1 MRCLLLSP
9 DFRQF
14 HLVKRFPYRSSFPP
28 LHFIGYQGARNRAR
42 EAVNAGSLLNPG
54 SSGDLTE
61 LNHGSQTATG
71 RRRLIKVT
79 NLPLK
84 VHSVSSNG
92 SSVEYANMY
101 VCVSVC
107 VHVCMCVGH
116 FAMWSRCR
124 TCRFISGSSCTL
136 RRQFLDWLSVPSSNL
151 VMLNRHLRLPVFY
164 SLQLPH
170 RKALSLLLY
179 VSLEQYVIFWVK
191 RCSARI

>member
-1 MRCLLLSP
+1 MQCWESFKHWLFWWLDRAQPWKSDCYRPKTTDKGNGFPSEGTFGVLKWLLG
-9 DFRQF
+9 RIC
-14 HLVKRFPYRSSFPP
+14 KR
-28 LHFIGYQGARNRAR
+28 
-42 EAVNAGSLLNPG
+42 
-54 SSGDLTE
+54 
-61 LNHGSQTATG
+61 
-71 RRRLIKVT
+71 
-79 NLPLK
+79 
-84 VHSVSSNG
+84 
-92 SSVEYANMY
+92 
-101 VCVSVC
+101 VC

-170 RKALSLLLY
+170 RKTLSLLLY